1 MTPHPDWT
9 REFFKD
15 LFAECVKRIPGQ
27 TTEEIEFVLRHVKPP
42 SGGRML
48 DVPCGA
54 GRHSLALSQKGFAVT
69 GVDGCESLIADA
81 RRAATEQKL
90 SAEFH
95 HRDMRE
101 LPWTERFDGACCLG
115 NSFAYLGD
123 EGDAAFL
130 QTVARALKPGGRFVL
145 QTGLCAESIFVNRL
159 QWAWFPMGDL
169 LFLVDTDYDASTS
182 RLTSSYTLIGE
193 DGRRE
198 TKKAIYRIY
207 TYRELMA
214 MFAAA
219 GFEDVRAFSSLTDEP
234 YRLGSTNLLIVA
246 TKK

>member
-9 REFFKD
+9 RDFFCD

-27 TTEEIEFVLRHVKPP
+27 TTDEIEFVLRHVKPP
-42 SGGRML
+42 NGGRLL

-54 GRHSLALSQKGFAVT
+54 GRHSLALSQRGFAVA
-69 GVDGCESLIADA
+69 GVDGSESLIADA
-81 RRAATEQKL
+81 RKAAREQSL
-90 SAEFH
+90 SADFH
-95 HRDMRE
+95 HRDMRD
-101 LPWTERFDGACCLG
+101 LPWPGAFDGASCLG

-123 EGDAAFL
+123 EGDMAFL
-130 QTVARALKPGGRFVL
+130 QAVRRALKPGGRFVL
-145 QTGLCAESIFVNRL
+145 QTNLCAESVFVSRL
-159 QWAWFPMGDL
+159 QRAWFPMGDL
-169 LFLVDTDYDASTS
+169 LFLADTDYDPAAG

-198 TKKAIYRIY
+198 NKKAVYRIY

-219 GFEDVRAFSSLTDEP
+219 GFDDVRTFGSLTDEP
-234 YRLGSTNLLIVA
+234 YRLGTPNLLIVG

>member
-9 REFFKD
+9 RGFFKD

-27 TTEEIEFVLRHVKPP
+27 TAEEIEFVLRHVKPP
-42 SGGRML
+42 TGGRLL

-54 GRHSLALSQKGFAVT
+54 GRHSLALSRQGFAVT
-69 GVDGCESLIADA
+69 GVDGSESLIADA
-81 RRAATEQKL
+81 RREATEQKP

-95 HRDMRE
+95 HRDMRD
-101 LPWTERFDGACCLG
+101 LPWPETFDGACCLG

-123 EGDAAFL
+123 EGDTAFL
-130 QTVARALKPGGRFVL
+130 RAVFRALKPGGRFVL
-145 QTGLCAESIFVNRL
+145 QTNLCAESVFTTRL
-159 QWAWFPMGDL
+159 QRAWFPMGDL
-169 LFLVDTDYDASTS
+169 LFLGDTDYDPAAG
-182 RLTSSYTLIGE
+182 RLTSSYTLIGQ

-198 TKKAIYRIY
+198 NKKAIYRIY

-214 MFAAA
+214 MFATA
-219 GFEDVRAFSSLTDEP
+219 GFEDVRTFGSLTDEP
-234 YRLGSTNLLIVA
+234 YRLGSPNLLIVA